1 MAELKKKKG
10 KFVARDSSN
19 NLVQGMPKTK
29 AEYVSC
35 ENKSL
40 KDAIE
45 PLESKDVKEMH
56 VELDTQQKTETSSR
70 IEKISK
76 YLVYPQQGSGYEFHI
91 HFGFGYKYVDS
102 VEIVDRYDLLT
113 ENSSYN
119 PSTGEYTLYPVL
131 VTGRTN
137 FNYGYSLS
145 YNVFNSDVRDE
156 YYKRNNFKSNVDYYI
171 DFNLQ
176 PNVEYESMYFDA
188 SGFMV
193 DADSME
199 KFFDDLDNDNIDYNY
214 TFHEYALGYMPGEP
228 VYESWT
234 SSNPGSPIK
243 VSLPAEGQTKTWM
256 INVDYVYES
265 DISGIIPVSQRC
277 MRLSLTGFGNN
288 AYRATFRWV
297 LEKTVNET
305 TTTKWSNLK
314 TTLVKNDDSVFES
327 SNPIS
332 GIVRNIEGSAS
343 FDGMVAEQHYPER
356 SGTFQGSLIIA
367 DGSEPSQGPS
377 EHPEIANV
385 WPQNMQASGL
395 IVPATDR
402 WYNYKTM

>member
-10 KFVARDSSN
+10 KFIARDSSN

-29 AEYVSC
+29 AEYVSY

-45 PLESKDVKEMH
+45 PLESKDVKEML

-70 IEKISK
+70 IEKTSK
-76 YLVYPQQGSGYEFHI
+76 YLVYPQYGSGYNFHI
-91 HFGFGYKYVDS
+91 HFVFGYKYVDS
-102 VEIVDRYDLLT
+102 VEVVNRYDILVDRSFYD
-113 ENSSYN
+113 EN
-119 PSTGEYTLYPVL
+119 TGEIRVYPNVI
-131 VTGRTN
+131 TGRTN
-137 FNYGYSLS
+137 YSYSYSLS
-145 YNVFNSDVRDE
+145 YNVFNSDVPDE
-156 YYKRNNFKSNVDYYI
+156 YYKRSNFKSNVDYYI

-188 SGFMV
+188 NGFIIN
-193 DADSME
+193 ADSME
-199 KFFDDLDNDNIDYNY
+199 KFFDEMYDVDY
-214 TFHEYALGYMPGEP
+214 TFHRYALGYMSGESI
-228 VYESWT
+228 YEPW
-234 SSNPGSPIK
+234 SSDLNLPSPLIK

-256 INVDYVYES
+256 INLDYDDETETS
-265 DISGIIPVSQRC
+265 RIIPVSQRC

-314 TTLVKNDDSVFES
+314 TTLVKNDNSVFES

-332 GIVRNIEGSAS
+332 GIVCNIEGSAS
-343 FDGMVAEQHYPER
+343 FDDMVAEQHYPER
-356 SGTFQGSLIIA
+356 NGTFQGSLFIA
-367 DGSEPSQGPS
+367 DGSEPSQDPL
-377 EHPEIANV
+377 EYPEIDYV
-385 WPQNMQASGL
+385 WPQNIQANGAL

-402 WYNYKTM
+402 WHDYGMS